1 MSETKISVKFMQ
13 DANRLVGLL
22 SSPDNFRNYL
32 PEILRT
38 LGLNLNAKKSFFL
51 ETGRVPTMPD
61 QVVYQNIL
69 EAQTEGMIISH
80 PIPKPLSEMMFSERA
95 LKFWLVDLV
104 KVADPDFAK
113 KRTSSKEDIPTYIR
127 SVPDYPAATE
137 KVKLNWVCQILMN
150 TIGIS
155 FTSFLSVPIAYDQKI
170 KGFFLFFSDEN
181 CRWPT
186 VPIELTVTIAR
197 LLGKLSAVEQIKDS
211 KLIHENHLLRKSEKK
226 YRKLIKYSSEGI
238 YYLKCGQPIPT
249 HLPLKEQLERY
260 YAHAYIEECNM
271 ALVQMS
277 GFQEKSELLG
287 QRIADIHAGENYL
300 ENQKHFSHLVEN
312 NYRVKGVIT
321 QERGADGQ
329 TLYFTNEAF
338 GVIEDGH
345 LVGLWGIQR
354 NTTHH
359 QHSIEGNAHLADVL
373 HAIPDTKIR
382 MNKEGEILAIYGFS
396 QEKMGLKLQ
405 HETCKGKLLTEVLPV
420 FVAQGV
426 MFNVRKSLADGM
438 LHSFEFLDS
447 EEGSKRVRYYEARIN
462 SINAVEVIIILR
474 NITKLKMAEKALTEQ
489 INQVD
494 QKNRQLQKYIESNL
508 QLENFAFVASHDLR
522 EPVRTMRTFG
532 QFLKRRIGQQL
543 DAESITHLDF
553 IIDSASR
560 MNQLIEDLLTYSRVN
575 TNTETSD
582 SIELVPLLTE
592 ITTSLKAAI
601 EETGAKIIYKNLPP
615 TLRGNRLKIQQL
627 FQNLLANGIKFRREG
642 VSPKITIASK
652 KNKTHWQFMVSDN
665 GIGIESEFYE
675 QIFVIFKKLHN
686 HQVYQGTGI
695 GLTVAKRVVEQHG
708 GDIWVESEIGKG
720 TTFYFTLL
728 I

>member
-1 MSETKISVKFMQ
+1 MQ
-13 DANRLVGLL
+13 DANRLVSLL
-22 SSPDNFRNYL
+22 SSPDDFRNHL

-38 LGLNLNAKKSFFL
+38 LGLNLDAKKSFFL
-51 ETGRVPTMPD
+51 EISRVPTMPD
-61 QVVYQNIL
+61 QLAYKNIL
-69 EAQTEGMIISH
+69 EAQAGGKTIGH
-80 PIPKPLSEMMFSERA
+80 PIPEPLSEMIFSERT
-95 LKFWLVDLV
+95 LKFWLADLA

-113 KRTSSKEDIPTYIR
+113 QHTSSREDLPSYIR
-127 SVPDYPAATE
+127 SVPDYPAAME
-137 KVKLNWVCQILMN
+137 KVKLNWVCQILMA
-150 TIGIS
+150 TMGASI
-155 FTSFLSVPIAYDQKI
+155 TSFLLVPIVYDRKI
-170 KGFFLFFSDEN
+170 KGFFLFFSDED
-181 CRWPT
+181 CLWPT
-186 VPIELTVTIAR
+186 VPIELAVTVAG
-197 LLGKLSAVEQIKDS
+197 LLGKLSAIEQVKES
-211 KLIHENHLLRKSEKK
+211 KLIHENQLLGKSERR

-238 YYLKCGQPIPT
+238 YYLKCGQPIPI

-277 GFQEKSELLG
+277 GFQNKSELLG
-287 QRIADIHAGENYL
+287 QRIADMHAGENYP
-300 ENQKHFSHLVEN
+300 ENQKYFSRLVEN
-312 NYRVKGVIT
+312 NYRIKGVIT

-329 TLYFTNEAF
+329 VLYFTNEAF
-338 GVIEDGH
+338 GVIENDH

-354 NTTHH
+354 DIAHH
-359 QHSIEGNAHLADVL
+359 QHSTEVDAYLADIL

-405 HETCKGKLLTEVLPV
+405 HETCKGKLLAEVLPV

-426 MFNVRKSLADGM
+426 MFNIHKSLKDGM
-438 LHSFEFLDS
+438 LHSFEFLDL
-447 EEGSKRVRYYEARIN
+447 EEGSDHARYYEARIN
-462 SINAVEVIIILR
+462 RINSAEVIIILR

-489 INQVD
+489 ITQVD
-494 QKNRQLQKYIESNL
+494 QKNRQLQKYIRSNL

-522 EPVRTMRTFG
+522 EPLRTMRTFG

-560 MNQLIEDLLTYSRVN
+560 MNQLIEDLLTYSRVS

-582 SIELVPLLTE
+582 SIELIPLLTE
-592 ITTSLKAAI
+592 ITTSLKVAI

-627 FQNLLANGIKFRREG
+627 FQNLLANAIKFRREG
-642 VSPKITIASK
+642 VSPKITIAGK
-652 KNKTHWQFMVSDN
+652 KTKTHWRFMVSDN
-665 GIGIESEFYE
+665 GIGIEPEFYE

-695 GLTVAKRVVEQHG
+695 GLTLAKRVVEQHG

-720 TTFYFTLL
+720 TTFHFNLL